1 MSIAAASVDC
11 DDLRLCY
18 STVMKQIEIVPDGTM
33 ALSGSH
39 DGNPILSSQAKAT
52 SEGAVRRLSIK
63 ASQSNPVTVHVYC
76 SMCMMYMLQEMTC
89 PANVSDVYDS
99 IRRNVWPT

>member
-11 DDLRLCY
+11 NDLRLCY
-18 STVMKQIEIVPDGTM
+18 SSVMKQIEIVPDGTM

-52 SEGAVRRLSIK
+52 SEGAVRRLSLK
-63 ASQSNPVTVHVYC
+63 ASYSNPVTLHVYC
-76 SMCMMYMLQEMTC
+76 SMCMVCMLQHDMPSQC
-89 PANVSDVYDS
+89 
-99 IRRNVWPT
+99 I